1 MSSNPVTP
9 LDIAPEQVIQF
20 PEGLP
25 GFEDLHR
32 FGLFDQGTD
41 AVLFTLQSLD
51 DPAVAFTVADPA
63 VFGFR
68 YDLPVGD
75 AEKAALS
82 LEADDEI
89 AVAVMIFKADGAAG
103 QGVNANLAAPLLINV
118 RNHVAVQ
125 RTIPRLSVDVT
136 LRSA

>member
-9 LDIAPEQVIQF
+9 LDFAPEQVIQF

-25 GFEDLHR
+25 GFEDQHR
-32 FGLFDQGTD
+32 FGLFEQGTD
-41 AVLFTLQSLD
+41 ALLFTLQSLD

-75 AEKAALS
+75 ADKAALQ
-82 LEADDEI
+82 LESGDEL
-89 AVAVMIFKADGAAG
+89 AVAVMVYKAEGSVG
-103 QGVNANLAAPLLINV
+103 PNANLAAPLLINV
-118 RNHVAVQ
+118 RNHVGVQ
-125 RTIPRLSVDVT
+125 RTIPRLAFDVT
-136 LRSA
+136 LRPA

>member
-25 GFEDLHR
+25 GFEDQHR
-32 FGLFDQGTD
+32 FGLFEQGAD

-68 YDLPVGD
+68 YDLPVGET
-75 AEKAALS
+75 EKSALK
-82 LEADDEI
+82 LDDGDEI
-89 AVAVMIFKADGAAG
+89 AVAVMIFKADSAA
-103 QGVNANLAAPLLINV
+103 QGIGANLAAPLLINV

>member
-25 GFEDLHR
+25 GFEDQHR
-32 FGLFDQGTD
+32 FGLFEQGAD
-41 AVLFTLQSLD
+41 SVLYTLQSLD
-51 DPAVAFTVADPA
+51 DPAVAFTVADPS

-68 YDLPVGD
+68 YDLPVGETD
-75 AEKAALS
+75 GAALK
-82 LEADDEI
+82 LETGDEI
-89 AVAVMIFKADGAAG
+89 AVAVIMYKNEGA
-103 QGVNANLAAPLLINV
+103 GVNANLAAPLLINI

-125 RTIPRLSVDVT
+125 RSIPRLSFDVT
-136 LRSA
+136 LRAA